1 MTIMQALAVGGGPTP
16 RGSESRLRLHRKTAA
31 GVVEKLQPDLTAQVL
46 PNDVIYVRESI
57 F

>member
-1 MTIMQALAVGGGPTP
+1 VIEQIAPEMTDAV
-16 RGSESRLRLHRKTAA
+16 
-31 GVVEKLQPDLTAQVL
+31 Q